1 MALAL
6 TCGDALFAVKLLGPD
21 QLQVTGILLVVDA
34 ANVNGLPVQTGVLD
48 VAVGV
53 AGV

>member
-1 MALAL
+1 MKP
-6 TCGDALFAVKLLGPD
+6 FGPD
-21 QLQVTGILLVVDA
+21 QLHVTGILLVVDA
-34 ANVNGLPVQTGVLD
+34 ANVNALPVQTGVLD

>member
-1 MALAL
+1 VALAL

-21 QLQVTGILLVVDA
+21 QLQVTGIVLVVDA
-34 ANVNGLPVQTGVLD
+34 VNVNEFPVQTGVLD
-48 VAVGV
+48 DGVGV